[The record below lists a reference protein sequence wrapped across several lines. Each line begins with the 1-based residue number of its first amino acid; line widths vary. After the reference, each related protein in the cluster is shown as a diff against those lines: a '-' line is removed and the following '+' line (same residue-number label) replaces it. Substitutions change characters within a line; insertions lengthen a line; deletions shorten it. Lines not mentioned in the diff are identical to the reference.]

1 MSTRRY
7 AVISPCRDE
16 QDFLRR
22 TLDSVLGQTE
32 PPALWVMVD
41 DGSTDATP
49 QILSEY
55 ADANPMIRIVTM
67 PPRTTRVLGPA
78 VVHAFNRGL
87 EEVDLDDFDYV
98 VKLDVDLELPPRYFE
113 LLMDHMEAD
122 PRLASCSGTPCG
134 RSDAGGLVPERGS
147 AEISAGMTKFYRV
160 RAFQDIGGL
169 APVLMWDGIDCHTAR
184 VRGWRVRSFDEPGL
198 RFEHLRPMGSSD
210 RGILRGKRRHGH
222 GQYLMGT
229 HPLYLIASVARRL
242 TDSPAIIGALN
253 ILAGYVWA
261 ALRGVPRHGTREFRR
276 QVRQF
281 QLESLYRG
289 KTRAVEAWEWRQQKE
304 WDYKC
309 AVGIGPAAIDRVAR
323 GQRVDRSLSHRARV
337 KRARMRDTTDTPT

>member
-1 MSTRRY
+1 MSMRRY

-22 TLDSVLGQTE
+22 TLDSVLGQSE
-32 PPALWVMVD
+32 PPAVWVVVD

-49 QILSEY
+49 EILREY
-55 ADANPMIRIVTM
+55 AARNASLRIITM

-87 EEVDLDDFDYV
+87 AEIDLDDYDYV
-98 VKLDVDLELPPRYFE
+98 VKLDVDLDLPPRYFE
-113 LLMDHMEAD
+113 LLMNHMEAD
-122 PRLASCSGTPCG
+122 PRLASCSGTPSSRVDG
-134 RSDAGGLVPERGS
+134 RLVPERGS
-147 AEISAGMTKFYRV
+147 AEISAGMSKFYRV
-160 RAFQDIGGL
+160 RAFEDIGGL

-184 VRGWRVRSFDEPGL
+184 VRGWRVRAFDEPGL

-229 HPLYLIASVARRL
+229 HPIFMVASVIRRL
-242 TDSPAIIGALN
+242 ADAPPVVGSMN

-261 ALRGVPRHGTREFRR
+261 ALRRVPRHGSREFRR
-276 QVRQF
+276 QVRRF
-281 QLESLYRG
+281 QLESLVSG
-289 KTRAVEAWEWRQQKE
+289 KTKAVENWERRQRAE
-304 WDYKC
+304 WDFRC
-309 AVGIGPAAIDRVAR
+309 SVGSAGNRQNPVTGSTGP
-323 GQRVDRSLSHRARV
+323 S
-337 KRARMRDTTDTPT
+337 PTVSA